1 MTLVYRC
8 SERLHPETCLRKLGI
23 HRPPRRTWHEPDL
36 RAEPALH
43 LGRDLGG
50 GIVHPVAHGVRVV
63 LLHHHRLGV
72 AQGGAHIAELVA
84 SERRDRPR
92 AKNRRSYV
100 VGWPTKSNFFNTNG
114 ERIRPT

>member
-8 SERLHPETCLRKLGI
+8 YERLHPETCLRKFGI

-50 GIVHPVAHGVRVV
+50 GIVHPVPHGVCVF
-63 LLHHHRLGV
+63 LLHHRLGV
-72 AQGGAHIAELVA
+72 AQGGAHIAELVDP
-84 SERRDRPR
+84 ERRDCPR

-100 VGWPTKSNFFNTNG
+100 RRPTESKFFNTNG
-114 ERIRPT
+114 ERVCPA